1 MYLCNFIYI
10 VTLANLNRNRF
21 TYLRFAEWQPPAT
34 KSSTFSLRAEM
45 VKCVWKRQAS
55 NVLRDDV

>member
-10 VTLANLNRNRF
+10 ITLANLNRNRF

-34 KSSTFSLRAEM
+34 KSSTFSLSAGDGKVCVEAAGF
-45 VKCVWKRQAS
+45 KCF
-55 NVLRDDV
+55 